1 MARHAR
7 LTRRAALA
15 ALVSGVAGKAWAATP
30 VCLSFEHLGPEDASW
45 PITFVKIGPPA
56 ESRGTTFRVTARA
69 MVGLA
74 VLVRSRGTTALAVPR
89 KPGSFK
95 ASIVNADGQST
106 EVLLEPDATLAVVE
120 HLERSATALPPASR
134 QTLAAWRRLVSP

>member
-1 MARHAR
+1 
-7 LTRRAALA
+7 
-15 ALVSGVAGKAWAATP
+15 
-30 VCLSFEHLGPEDASW
+30 
-45 PITFVKIGPPA
+45 
-56 ESRGTTFRVTARA
+56 

-95 ASIVNADGQST
+95 TSIVDADGQST